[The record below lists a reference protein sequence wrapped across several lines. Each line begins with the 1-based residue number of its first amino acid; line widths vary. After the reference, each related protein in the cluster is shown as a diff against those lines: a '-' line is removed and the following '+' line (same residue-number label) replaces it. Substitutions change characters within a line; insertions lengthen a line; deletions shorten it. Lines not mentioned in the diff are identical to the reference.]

1 MKVFVKNNILLVV
14 TFFFSLTVFSA
25 VVVYNFHLSKQYLNL
40 VSDLSAKHKNA
51 LDKSILSGQLS
62 FVEKDYIYASQE
74 LEELAGDEK
83 LLNNILNSLLNNSVN
98 LFNNWKSKST
108 ESVNASLT
116 RKFSRWRRS
125 CGNAN
130 IVLPSSG
137 SLSLGS
143 DCDFLQQ
150 ENKTASND
158 FGFSFTSYDGSWP
171 SFSNSEAKL
180 LDIQSEIITEILE
193 SICKSADDNHTISI
207 VSIKRESVGKTDD
220 LSIGT
225 DELEVENYNDFLL
238 NKVSGIESFVFEIV
252 LRCQT
257 YSLRKMVNEFR
268 SPFLLRKIEI
278 SPFEELTNYNS
289 ESFSTELDPFG
300 SPSAVKQDDKFLPIV
315 SKVDSKVILVY
326 EYITEINKSAL
337 DLYTFKENLED
348 SSKEILIKW
357 LEDSGNSKIAS
368 DIKSYK

>member
-25 VVVYNFHLSKQYLNL
+25 IVVYNFHLSKQYLNL
-40 VSDLSAKHKNA
+40 VSDLSAMHKNA
-51 LDKSILSGQLS
+51 LDKSILSRQLS

-130 IVLPSSG
+130 IVLPSSD
-137 SLSLGS
+137 SLSSGLDS
-143 DCDFLQQ
+143 DFLQQ
-150 ENKTASND
+150 ENKTDSND

-171 SFSNSEAKL
+171 SFSNTEAKL

-220 LSIGT
+220 LSIGA

-257 YSLRKMVNEFR
+257 YSLRKMVNEYR

-300 SPSAVKQDDKFLPIV
+300 SPSTVKQDDKFLPIV
-315 SKVDSKVILVY
+315 SKVDSKVVLVY

-337 DLYTFKENLED
+337 DLYSLNAILNE
-348 SSKEILIKW
+348 SSKEIFIKW
-357 LEDSGNSKIAS
+357 LEDSGNPKNAS
-368 DIKSYK
+368 DIKNYK

>member
-1 MKVFVKNNILLVV
+1 MKVFVKNNLLLVI
-14 TFFFSLTVFSA
+14 TFFFSLTVFSTL
-25 VVVYNFHLSKQYLNL
+25 VVYNFHLSDQYLNL
-40 VSDLSAKHKNA
+40 ISDLSAKHKNA
-51 LDKSILSGQLS
+51 SDKSILSEQLS
-62 FVEKDYIYASQE
+62 FVEKDYVYASQE
-74 LEELAGDEK
+74 IEELASVEK
-83 LLNNILNSLLNNSVN
+83 SLNNILNSLLNNSVN

-125 CGNAN
+125 CGNAK
-130 IVLPSSG
+130 IVLPTND
-137 SLSLGS
+137 SLSS
-143 DCDFLQQ
+143 VADSDFLQQ
-150 ENKTASND
+150 ENKSAPND

-171 SFSNSEAKL
+171 NFSNSEAKL

-193 SICKSADDNHTISI
+193 SICKSVDDNHTISI

-220 LSIGT
+220 LSIGS
-225 DELEVENYNDFLL
+225 DELKVENYNDFLL

-252 LRCQT
+252 LCCQT

-289 ESFSTELDPFG
+289 ESFSPELDPFG
-300 SPSAVKQDDKFLPIV
+300 SPSTVKQDDKFLPIV
-315 SKVDSKVILVY
+315 SKVDSKVVLVY

-337 DLYTFKENLED
+337 DLYSLNAVLNE
-348 SSKEILIKW
+348 SSKEIFIKW
-357 LEDSGNSKIAS
+357 LEDSGNPKIAS
-368 DIKSYK
+368 DIKNYK